1 MKSTKDIVSRGI
13 IYCRVSSQEQ
23 VQGTSLDGQKE
34 ACLEFAEDK
43 GTKVLKIFIEKGES
57 ATAANRTELIKAL
70 DYCRENKGKIDAFIV
85 WKIDR
90 FARNMTDHYALQAQL
105 LKYGTRLQ
113 SVTEPMINDGPMGK
127 AMEGMLATFAQL
139 ENDVRK
145 MRCEGGMQRKI
156 EGGIWPWHP
165 PIGYTHSKTR
175 QDRRKNVPDMVDS
188 ERFDLVQKGLKTYS
202 RGEHSIISLTRTLN
216 DWGLKT
222 KTGKPMFKQLVERML
237 RNKYYA
243 GILVNP
249 WDGEEYIGLHRPMIS
264 KEEYDK
270 IQFLKSGRSNNAT
283 LTRLVMNPDF
293 PLKGLVTCLCRSK
306 YTASWQTGRGKKY
319 PYYRCN
325 NSECEFYNRN
335 VGRED
340 LEEMFYNFL
349 IKVTP
354 TKKFMAVFKENAI
367 RQWKSEKNMGVQH
380 TKSYDQE
387 LKHLKI
393 RLENLKEMREGGE
406 YTKEEFLERKEKLE
420 NQITG
425 LQISQNETKTD
436 EMDLEVAIN
445 AVEYILLNTAKV
457 WRDIED
463 IKQKQRLQRWVLPEG
478 VAFDKNIHNFGTAV
492 LSPVFSLSEGY
503 KTSPS
508 HFVAGVGF
516 EPTTFRL

>member
-1 MKSTKDIVSRGI
+1 MSMKSTKDIVSRGI

-23 VQGTSLDGQKE
+23 VQGTSLDGQRE
-34 ACLEFAEDK
+34 ACIEFAESK
-43 GTKVLKIFIEKGES
+43 NIKVKKIFIEKGES

-70 DYCRENKGKIDAFIV
+70 DYCRENKNKIDAFIV

-113 SVTEPMINDGPMGK
+113 SVTEPMINDGPM
-127 AMEGMLATFAQL
+127 
-139 ENDVRK
+139 
-145 MRCEGGMQRKI
+145 
-156 EGGIWPWHP
+156 
-165 PIGYTHSKTR
+165 
-175 QDRRKNVPDMVDS
+175 
-188 ERFDLVQKGLKTYS
+188 
-202 RGEHSIISLTRTLN
+202 
-216 DWGLKT
+216 
-222 KTGKPMFKQLVERML
+222 GKPMFKQLVERML

-283 LTRLVMNPDF
+283 LTRLVMNTDF

-425 LQISQNETKTD
+425 L
-436 EMDLEVAIN
+436 
-445 AVEYILLNTAKV
+445 
-457 WRDIED
+457 
-463 IKQKQRLQRWVLPEG
+463 
-478 VAFDKNIHNFGTAV
+478 
-492 LSPVFSLSEGY
+492 
-503 KTSPS
+503 
-508 HFVAGVGF
+508 
-516 EPTTFRL
+516 

>member
-1 MKSTKDIVSRGI
+1 M
-13 IYCRVSSQEQ
+13 
-23 VQGTSLDGQKE
+23 DGQKE
-34 ACLEFAEDK
+34 ACLEFAEAK
-43 GTKVLKIFIEKGES
+43 GIKVQKIFIEKGES

-175 QDRRKNVPDMVDS
+175 QDRRKNVPDIVDP
-188 ERFDLVQKGLKTYS
+188 ERFDLIQKGLKTYS

-222 KTGKPMFKQLVERML
+222 KTGKPMFKQLTERML

-249 WDGEEYIGLHRPMIS
+249 WDGEEYLGQHRPMIS

-270 IQFLKSGRSNNAT
+270 NQFIKSGRSNNAT

-293 PLKGLVTCLCRSK
+293 PLKGLVGCICGGK
-306 YTASWQTGRGKKY
+306 YTASWQQGRGEKH
-319 PYYRCN
+319 PYYKCYN
-325 NSECEFYNRN
+325 TNCEFYGLTIRKSIL
-335 VGRED
+335 ESKFFD
-340 LEEMFYNFL
+340 LL
-349 IKVTP
+349 TDITP
-354 TKKFMAVFKENAI
+354 SKKFMTVFKENAI

-387 LKHLKI
+387 LKNLKT
-393 RLENLKEMREGGE
+393 RLGNLKEMREGGE
-406 YTKEEFLERKEKLE
+406 YTREEFLERRERLE

-425 LQISQNETKTD
+425 LQISQNETRTD

-445 AVEYILLNTAKV
+445 AVEYILLNIAKI

-463 IKQKQRLQRWVLPEG
+463 IKQKQRFQRWVLPEG
-478 VAFDKNIHNFGTAV
+478 VAFDKNTQSFGTAV
-492 LSPVFSLSEGY
+492 LSPVFSLNETFQ
-503 KTSPS
+503 TSPS
-508 HFVAGVGF
+508 HFVAGTGIA
-516 EPTTFRL
+516 PATFGL